1 MQDQK
6 PTMVL
11 GASENKDRYSN
22 KAVKLLKSYGHTVTA
37 VGLEGGKIDDTTIQ
51 THWPLKDSIHTLS
64 VYINPT
70 NQQNLLDR
78 IVELN
83 PKRVIFNPGAEN
95 PTLEEKLTERAIEVF
110 NACTLVMLRTGLF

>member
-1 MQDQK
+1 MTNHK

-22 KAVKLLKSYGHTVTA
+22 KAVRLLKSYNHPVIA
-37 VGLEGGKIDDTTIQ
+37 VGLKEGKIDDTDIQ
-51 THWPLKDSIHTLS
+51 THWAPKDSIHTLS
-64 VYINPT
+64 VYLNPS
-70 NQQNLLDR
+70 NQPNLLDQ

-95 PTLEEKLTERAIEVF
+95 PPMEEKLTEMNIEVL
-110 NACTLVMLRTGLF
+110 NACTLVMLRTGMF